1 MREIEMHVE
10 PTRISDSHTS
20 KGNQLKWE
28 QDGCWYKADAFG
40 YESLAE
46 VVCSN
51 ILVHSNLPRPVCYE
65 PVTIIYHGKRY
76 RKISPAA
83 LFGILFGKNLT
94 SSSLTL

>member
-65 PVTIIYHGKRY
+65 PVTGSHVGPGTI
-76 RKISPAA
+76 A
-83 LFGILFGKNLT
+83 LFYPGIHK
-94 SSSLTL
+94 